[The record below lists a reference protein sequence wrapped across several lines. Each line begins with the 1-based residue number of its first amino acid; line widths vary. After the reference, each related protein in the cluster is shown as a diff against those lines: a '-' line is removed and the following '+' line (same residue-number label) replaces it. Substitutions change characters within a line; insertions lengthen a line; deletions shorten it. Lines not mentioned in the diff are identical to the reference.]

1 MRRIKVTLEYDGTGY
16 AGWQVQP
23 NGDTIQERVEEA
35 LAKVIREKIRI
46 HGSGRTD
53 AGVHAR
59 GQVAHFDI
67 GSNLPLKNIRDGAN
81 AYLPPD
87 IAIIQ
92 VEEVSPD
99 FHARY
104 NARGKIY
111 RYRVLLRETRSPL
124 SLDYA
129 CRISVPVDIEVMRI
143 AGQNLVGEHDF
154 SAFEASG
161 SSIRNKVRQLSRLE
175 IREEGEMLEFEL
187 QGNGFLY
194 KMVRNIV
201 GTLLEVG
208 KGKLSLEDVKDIL
221 ESKDRTQAGPTAP
234 ANGLYLLR
242 VIY

>member
-1 MRRIKVTLEYDGTGY
+1 MRRIKLTLEYDGTGY
-16 AGWQVQP
+16 AGWQIQP
-23 NGDTIQERVEEA
+23 NGDTIQQRVEEA
-35 LAKVIREKIRI
+35 LEKVLQEQIRI

-59 GQVAHFDI
+59 EQVAHFDTL
-67 GSNLPLKNIRDGAN
+67 SSLPLGNILAGAN
-81 AYLPPD
+81 THLPRD
-87 IAIIQ
+87 IAIIRA
-92 VEEVSPD
+92 EEISPD

-104 NARGKIY
+104 SAREKIY
-111 RYRVLLRETRSPL
+111 RYRILIRETRSPICRNSAYRV
-124 SLDYA
+124 SLP
-129 CRISVPVDIEVMRI
+129 INVSKMRI
-143 AGQNLVGEHDF
+143 AANILIGKHDF

-161 SSIRNKVRQLSRLE
+161 SAIRDKVRSLSRLD
-175 IREEGEMLEFEL
+175 IQEEGEMLEYEL
-187 QGNGFLY
+187 QANGFLY

-208 KGKLSLEDVKDIL
+208 KGKLSPEDVRVIL

>member
-1 MRRIKVTLEYDGTGY
+1 MRRIKLILEYDGTGY

-23 NGDTIQERVEEA
+23 NGDTIQGRVEEA
-35 LAKVIREKIRI
+35 LEKVLREKVRI

-59 GQVAHFDI
+59 GQVAHFDAE
-67 GSNLPLKNIRDGAN
+67 SNLPLKNIRDGAN
-81 AYLPPD
+81 TYLPPD
-87 IAIIQ
+87 IAIIRA
-92 VEEVSPD
+92 EEAAPD

-104 NARGKIY
+104 SARGKIY

-124 SLDYA
+124 FLNYA
-129 CRISVPVDIEVMRI
+129 CRLSHPVDVEKMRI
-143 AGQNLVGEHDF
+143 ASRSLIGKHDF

-161 SSIRNKVRQLSRLE
+161 SSIQDKVRQLSRLE
-175 IREEGEMLEFEL
+175 IREEGENLEFEF

-208 KGKLSLEDVKDIL
+208 KGNLSPEDIKEIL
-221 ESKDRTQAGPTAP
+221 RSRDRENAGPTAP
-234 ANGLYLLR
+234 AAGLCLIQVLY
-242 VIY
+242 

>member
-1 MRRIKVTLEYDGTGY
+1 MRRIKVTLEYDGTEY

-23 NGDTIQERVEEA
+23 NGDTIQGRVEEA
-35 LAKVIREKIRI
+35 LENLFQEKVRI

-59 GQVAHFDI
+59 GQVAHFDT

-81 AYLPPD
+81 TYLPPD
-87 IAIIQ
+87 IAIIRG
-92 VEEVSPD
+92 EEVPPD

-104 NARGKIY
+104 SARGKIY

-124 SLDYA
+124 FFNFA
-129 CRISVPVDIEVMRI
+129 CRLSPPVDVEKMRI
-143 AGQNLVGEHDF
+143 ASRSLIGKQDF

-161 SSIRNKVRQLSRLE
+161 SSIQDKVRQLDRMD
-175 IREEGEMLEFEL
+175 IREEGEVLEFEL
-187 QGNGFLY
+187 EGNGFLY

-208 KGKLSLEDVKDIL
+208 KGNLSPEDIKEIL
-221 ESKDRTQAGPTAP
+221 RSRDRENAGPTAP
-234 ANGLYLLR
+234 ATGLCLIQVLY
-242 VIY
+242 

>member
-1 MRRIKVTLEYDGTGY
+1 MRRIKLTLEYDGTGY
-16 AGWQVQP
+16 AGWQIQP
-23 NGDTIQERVEEA
+23 NGVTIQQRVEEA
-35 LAKVIREKIRI
+35 LEKVLQEKIRI

-59 GQVAHFDI
+59 GQVAHFDTL
-67 GSNLPLKNIRDGAN
+67 SSLPPGNILAGAN
-81 AYLPPD
+81 TYLPPD
-87 IAIIQ
+87 IAIIRA
-92 VEEVSPD
+92 EEVDPD

-104 NARGKIY
+104 SAREKIY

-124 SLDYA
+124 KLKYA
-129 CRISVPVDIEVMRI
+129 SRVSVPVNIEGMRL
-143 AGQNLVGEHDF
+143 AARSLLGRHDF

-161 SSIRNKVRQLSRLE
+161 SSIQDKVRGLARLD
-175 IREEGEMLEFEL
+175 IQEEGEMLVFEL
-187 QGNGFLY
+187 QANGFLY

-208 KGKLSLEDVKDIL
+208 KGNLSPEDVRDIL

>member
-16 AGWQVQP
+16 VGWQVQP

-87 IAIIQ
+87 IAIIR

-104 NARGKIY
+104 SARGKIY

-129 CRISVPVDIEVMRI
+129 CRIFVPVDIEVMRI

-161 SSIRNKVRQLSRLE
+161 SSIRDKVRQLSRLE

-208 KGKLSLEDVKDIL
+208 KGKLSPEDVKDIL